1 MTAARLFM
9 LLAAL
14 ACLMSAVFVR
24 ADASDD
30 AFDASANPV
39 TTEEEEEEDIVE
51 DLSEGK
57 EKETQYIDARA
68 IFAGHESEAV
78 FKFPAGERVTTFVSF
93 QNKLGG
99 NPAELFIVAAH
110 LSPLGN
116 PNAFVQNFSAVRTSR
131 TVNGGE
137 TATIKY
143 DFRPDAMLEP
153 MDYNLAVRV
162 FFLSEENA
170 TFVAAAFNSTITII
184 DPLGVDFKGITAY
197 LILAALIGGAV
208 YFFAGKS
215 ETVTAAAAAATKKT
229 SGSSATAKKAPTDAI
244 VDEKGINKEYISPE
258 HLKYRE
264 QLLKAAEKAA
274 SPKKKTSSSPKKK

>member
-1 MTAARLFM
+1 MAPTRILV
-9 LLAAL
+9 LLALL
-14 ACLMSAVFVR
+14 ACLMTASFVR
-24 ADASDD
+24 ADVSDD
-30 AFDASANPV
+30 DFEASANPV
-39 TTEEEEEEDIVE
+39 TTEEEEDETIDDVA
-51 DLSEGK
+51 DGK
-57 EKETQYIDARA
+57 EKEVQFIDARA
-68 IFAGHESEAV
+68 IFQGHESEAV
-78 FKFPAGERVTTFVSF
+78 FKFPAGEKVTTFVSF

-170 TFVAAAFNSTITII
+170 TFVAAAFNNTITIT

-208 YFFAGKS
+208 YLFAGKS
-215 ETVTAAAAAATKKT
+215 NTVTAAAAAATKKT
-229 SGSSATAKKAPTDAI
+229 AAASSAAKTPVDNL
-244 VDEKGINKEYISPE
+244 VDEKGINKDYISPE

-264 QLLKAAEKAA
+264 QLLKAAQKA
-274 SPKKKTSSSPKKK
+274 SSPKKSPSSPKRK